1 MGHDKIIGKNGS
13 EIYFE
18 ILLHPGE
25 VLENELLER
34 KITKSAFAMKI
45 AMYPAHFS
53 DIIKCKRNISA
64 NIALKLEKELNISA
78 EFWLGLQMDYDLG
91 KERMRI
97 KQVA

>member
-1 MGHDKIIGKNGS
+1 MGYNKIIGKNGS
-13 EIYFE
+13 EIHFD

-45 AMYPAHFS
+45 GMYPAHFS
-53 DIIKCKRNISA
+53 DIIKCKRNISV
-64 NIALKLEKELNISA
+64 NIALKLEKELNIGA

-91 KERMRI
+91 KERLKI